1 MKGVADMHVSVREFV
16 ESPALYLDKI
26 EDGSVQIVKDGHTIA
41 ILSKPSST
49 PIADSLLGL
58 LKDAGI
64 TSADDIK
71 AKTDALITRDP
82 DGFVKVDIPVISPAE
97 FVV

>member
-1 MKGVADMHVSVREFV
+1 MKGVTDMHVSVREFV
-16 ESPALYLDKI
+16 KSPALYLEKI
-26 EDGSVQIVKDGHTIA
+26 ENERVQIVKDGHIIA
-41 ILSKPSST
+41 ILSKPSCT

-71 AKTDALITRDP
+71 AM
-82 DGFVKVDIPVISPAE
+82 KVGV
-97 FVV
+97 

>member
-1 MKGVADMHVSVREFV
+1 MIRVADMHVSVREFV
-16 ESPALYLDKI
+16 GSPAMYLDKI

-58 LKDAGI
+58 LKDAAI

-71 AKTDALITRDP
+71 AM
-82 DGFVKVDIPVISPAE
+82 KVGV
-97 FVV
+97 

>member
-1 MKGVADMHVSVREFV
+1 MHVSIREFV

-26 EDGSVQIVKDGHTIA
+26 EAGNVQIVKDGLTIA

-58 LKDAGI
+58 LKGTGI

-71 AKTDALITRDP
+71 A
-82 DGFVKVDIPVISPAE
+82 VKVGL
-97 FVV
+97 